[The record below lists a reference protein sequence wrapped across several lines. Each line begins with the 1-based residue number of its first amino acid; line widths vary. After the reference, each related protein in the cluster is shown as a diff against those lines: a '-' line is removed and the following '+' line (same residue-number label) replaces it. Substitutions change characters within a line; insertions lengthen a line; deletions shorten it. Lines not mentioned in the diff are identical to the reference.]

1 MELCCGEVVNIL
13 ESNVG
18 DGVVR
23 LGEKRKTTEM
33 RFDDVLKNET
43 RKWMCTWLGKIIETT
58 VLLFVY
64 QLFLVMVIINNQ
76 RLTANEPISETV
88 MSP

>member
-23 LGEKRKTTEM
+23 QGEKRKTTEM

-43 RKWMCTWLGKIIETT
+43 RKWMCT
-58 VLLFVY
+58 
-64 QLFLVMVIINNQ
+64 
-76 RLTANEPISETV
+76 
-88 MSP
+88 